1 MIARLTA
8 MLTLAVLLAATP
20 GAQEMGV
27 IVRGPGHCPRT

>member
-20 GAQEMGV
+20 AAQEMGV
-27 IVRGPGHCPRT
+27 IVRGPGHCLRT